1 MNYLGLVKRFIILVA
16 LSLILFSCGGGS
28 DSKDPLVVFT
38 WTPIVKV
45 VFTWTPIVNSLK

>member
-28 DSKDPLVVFT
+28 DSKDPLEEERIE
-38 WTPIVKV
+38 WYLHGHP
-45 VFTWTPIVNSLK
+45 S